1 MNEVDNSPLCVLNY
15 EACIGYFGIRDIGL
29 FSKGYWD
36 IFIFFFCCFLFWD
49 MGYLGILGYGIL
61 EFILGYKLN

>member
-1 MNEVDNSPLCVLNY
+1 MIRALGYGIL
-15 EACIGYFGIRDIGL
+15 AC

-36 IFIFFFCCFLFWD
+36 ICVFLFWD

-61 EFILGYKLN
+61 GFILGYELN